1 MGQNW
6 DVIIIGGGIGGL
18 SAARFLRKGGIKT
31 LVLER
36 SPGLNEVGAGLQLAP
51 NAQAALRALDLW
63 DELAPRGWILNEVQL
78 RSTRSGELTRMDAKP
93 EGLVAMHRAQLQKGL
108 AHGFSEADLRFAMTI
123 QSITQDRDG
132 VQVMLANGETLA
144 CKILIGAD
152 GLRSQVRSL
161 VFPPVTHRY
170 SGTSSYRGIVS
181 APGFLKNP
189 HMGAEIWGPA
199 CRLGY
204 SQINSADIYWYLTFD
219 APAQES
225 KTPEE
230 RKAHALELMKNFP
243 EELPIIARTAPEQI
257 IHTDIGDIKP
267 TDHWVIGRVAL
278 LGDAAHATTP
288 NLGQGAAQAL
298 EDAWALGLAFKKSG
312 VEPSAL
318 AAYRDIRRKKAL
330 WIVQQSWSFQSL
342 CHLKSPWQQSLRDFA
357 VKHTPAAFQKS
368 GLKRIYT
375 PAVGLEGDAHA

>member
-6 DVIIIGGGIGGL
+6 DLIIVGGGIGGL
-18 SAARFLRKGGIKT
+18 SAARFMRKSGLKT

-63 DELAPRGWILNEVQL
+63 HELAPRGWTLNQVQL

-93 EGLVAMHRAQLQKGL
+93 DGLVAMHRAQLQKGL
-108 AHGFSEADLRFAMTI
+108 AQGFSEADIRFAVTI
-123 QSITQDRDG
+123 QGITQDRDG
-132 VQVMLANGETLA
+132 VRVTLANGETLD
-144 CKILIGAD
+144 CKLLIGAD

-161 VFPPVTHRY
+161 LFPPVTHRY

-181 APGFLKNP
+181 APGFLKDP
-189 HMGAEIWGPA
+189 QMGAEIWGPG

-204 SQINSADIYWYLTFD
+204 SQINSEDIYWYLTFD
-219 APAQES
+219 APAHETR
-225 KTPEE
+225 TPSE
-230 RKAHALELMKNFP
+230 RRAHALELMKHFP
-243 EELPIIARTAPEQI
+243 DELPIIARTAPEQI

-267 TDHWVIGRVAL
+267 TDHWVEGRVAL

-298 EDAWALGLAFKKSG
+298 EDAWALGLALQKAGPK
-312 VEPSAL
+312 PSAL
-318 AAYRDIRRKKAL
+318 IAYRDVRRKKAL
-330 WIVQQSWSFQSL
+330 WIVQQSWSFQSV
-342 CHLKSPWQQSLRDFA
+342 CHLKSAWQQSLRDFA
-357 VKHTPAAFQKS
+357 VRHTPAALRKS
-368 GLKRIYT
+368 GLNRIYI